1 MRRLGAL
8 LWLALVLLASGYLAL
23 RLHDGLGFRTDLLAL
38 LPREEQAPVLQRA
51 NDAVTKALGRR
62 VLALVGHADRETARK
77 AAATLGDA
85 LLATGQVERIGE
97 GIDVDRLKRL
107 GALYFPH
114 RQSLLSDGDRALLTA
129 GKGEEVATR
138 ALSQAFGFAGL
149 VDAGLLRNDP
159 FLLLPSFLTNLPFPL
174 SRLTPDE
181 GMLSVTENGTT
192 WVLVSAV
199 LAGEP
204 FELDLQDRLVGA
216 FDAAVRDMPGV
227 TVKRLGAVFFAH
239 AGSKT
244 AITEASTLGTLSL
257 VGTILLVG
265 LAFRR
270 PGPLLHNLLALGVGM
285 TVGLSGSLLLFGELH
300 VAALLFGSSLIGV
313 AVDYSLH
320 YSASLFDPLSGSP
333 SDRLRHVLPGIALGL
348 VTTLIGYAALMLAPF
363 PGLRQIAAF
372 SIIGLVGAFLTVVLW
387 LPSLDRAR
395 RLTHGALMLRAAAG
409 LWSFWEERRWRGV
422 RLVLVLGCALA
433 GAVGLARLSADDD
446 VRRLQAVSAELRHEQ
461 DEIQRLIGATTA
473 AQFLLV
479 QAADDEAA
487 LRRQEDLAA
496 TLAGLKA
503 KGSIAGYQM
512 PAAFVPSARTQREN
526 RALVATALDAPLL
539 AAQRASLGL
548 PPADPNDKGPNSK
561 APEGVL
567 TLGDALASDSVPF
580 LRELVLGPGLHV
592 VALQGL
598 SDPDAVRA
606 AVAGTAGV
614 RLVNPTADFSA
625 LLAKYRH
632 RALLLTGLA
641 GLLMLPVL
649 MWRYGWRGGLWAL
662 LPPGAALVLAPAV
675 VGLMGQDFTFF
686 HAMALVLILSIGVD
700 YAVFCAES
708 GVEQQPV
715 TMLAVWLATLTT
727 LLSFG
732 LLAFSAVPAVHS
744 FGVTM
749 LVGISIAFL
758 FAPLAARGTRHNEAT
773 NNARLR

>member
-1 MRRLGAL
+1 MRRLAAL
-8 LWLALVLLASGYLAL
+8 LWLAIVLLAGGYLAL
-23 RLHDGLGFRTDLLAL
+23 RIHDGLGFRTDLLAL
-38 LPREEQAPVLQRA
+38 LPREEQDPVLQRA

-62 VLALVGHADRETARK
+62 VLALVGHADRATARD
-77 AAATLGDA
+77 AAAKLGDA
-85 LLATGQVERIGE
+85 LLATGQVERVGE
-97 GIDVDRLKRL
+97 GIDADRLKRL
-107 GALYFPH
+107 GGLYFPH
-114 RQSLLSDGDRALLTA
+114 RLSLLSNGDRALLA
-129 GKGEEVATR
+129 ADKGEEIATR

-149 VDAGLLRNDP
+149 VDAGLLRTDP

-174 SRLTPDE
+174 SRLAPDE
-181 GMLSVTENGTT
+181 GMLTVVENGTT

-216 FDAAVRDMPGV
+216 VDAAVGDMPGV

-239 AGSKT
+239 AGSQT
-244 AITEASTLGTLSL
+244 AIAEASTLSTLSL
-257 VGTILLVG
+257 VGTMLLVV
-265 LAFRR
+265 LVFRR
-270 PGPLLHNLLALGVGM
+270 AGPLLHNVLALAVGM
-285 TVGLSGSLLLFGELH
+285 AVGLSGSLLLFGELH

-320 YSASLFDPLSGSP
+320 YSACLFDPEAGSP
-333 SDRLRHVLPGIALGL
+333 RERLRHVLPGITLGL

-372 SIIGLVGAFLTVVLW
+372 SIIGLLGAFLTVVLW
-387 LPSLDRAR
+387 LPPLDRAR
-395 RLTHGALMLRAAAG
+395 TLTHGAGMLRAASR
-409 LWSFWEERRWRGV
+409 LWGFWEDGRWRGV
-422 RLVLVLGCALA
+422 RAALLLGCVAA
-433 GAVGLARLSADDD
+433 GVVGLARLSADDD
-446 VRRLQAVSAELRHEQ
+446 VRRLQAVSADLKREQ
-461 DEIQRLIGATTA
+461 DDIQRLIGATTA

-479 QAADDEAA
+479 QGADDETA
-487 LRRQEDLAA
+487 LRRQEDLAG
-496 TLAGLKA
+496 TLGGLKA
-503 KGSIAGYQM
+503 KGAIAGYQM

-526 RALVATALDAPLL
+526 RALVASALHGPWL
-539 AAQRASLGL
+539 ATQRARLGL
-548 PPADPNDKGPNSK
+548 PPAEPDKVTD
-561 APEGVL
+561 EVL
-567 TLGDALASDSVPF
+567 TLERALAADAVPF
-580 LRELVLGPGLHV
+580 LRDLVLGPGLHV

-614 RLVNPTADFSA
+614 RLVDPTADFSA

-649 MWRYGWRGGLWAL
+649 GWRYGLRGALWTL
-662 LPPGAALVLAPAV
+662 VPPGSALILAPAA

-708 GVEQQPV
+708 GVERQPV

-727 LLSFG
+727 ILSFG
-732 LLAFSAVPAVHS
+732 LLAFSGVPAVHS

-758 FAPLAARGTRHNEAT
+758 FAPLAARGARQDAT
-773 NNARLR
+773 TNGARVL

>member
-8 LWLALVLLASGYLAL
+8 LWLAVVLLACGYLGL

-38 LPREEQAPVLQRA
+38 LPREEQDPVLQRA
-51 NDAVTKALGRR
+51 NDAVSKALGRR

-85 LLATGQVERIGE
+85 LMATGQVERVGE
-97 GIDVDRLKRL
+97 GIDIDRMKRL

-114 RQSLLSDGDRALLTA
+114 RGSLLSDGDRALLAA

-149 VDAGLLRNDP
+149 VDAGLLRTDP

-174 SRLTPDE
+174 SRLSPDE

-204 FELDLQDRLVGA
+204 FELALQDRLVGA
-216 FDAAVRDMPGV
+216 FDAALRDMPDV

-239 AGSKT
+239 AGSQT
-244 AITEASTLGTLSL
+244 AIAEASTLGTLSL
-257 VGTILLVG
+257 AGTMLLVG
-265 LAFRR
+265 LVFRR
-270 PGPLLHNLLALGVGM
+270 SGPLLHNLLALGVGM
-285 TVGLSGSLLLFGELH
+285 AVGLSGSLMLFGELH

-320 YSASLFDPLSGSP
+320 YSASLFDPDAGSP
-333 SDRLRHVLPGIALGL
+333 RERLRHVLPGITLGL

-372 SIIGLVGAFLTVVLW
+372 SIIGLVAAFLTVVLW

-395 RLTHGALMLRAAAG
+395 RLTHGAGMLRVAAG
-409 LWSFWEERRWRGV
+409 LWGFWERRRWRGA
-422 RLVLVLGCALA
+422 RLVLLLGCALA
-433 GAVGLARLSADDD
+433 GAMGLARLSADDD
-446 VRRLQAVSAELRHEQ
+446 VRRLQAVSADLRQEQ

-487 LRRQEDLAA
+487 LRLQEDLAA
-496 TLAGLKA
+496 VLAGLRA
-503 KGSIAGYQM
+503 KGAIAGYQM
-512 PAAFVPSARTQREN
+512 PAAFVPSVRTQREN
-526 RALVATALDAPLL
+526 RALVATALDGPLL

-548 PPADPNDKGPNSK
+548 PPAGPDKMPEK
-561 APEGVL
+561 AL
-567 TLGDALASDSVPF
+567 TLEAALAADSVPF
-580 LRELVLGPGLHV
+580 LRDLVLGPGLHV

-606 AVAGTAGV
+606 AVAGTPGV

-649 MWRYGWRGGLWAL
+649 VWRYGLRGGLWAM
-662 LPPGAALVLAPAV
+662 LPPGAALVLAPAA
-675 VGLMGQDFTFF
+675 VGLLGQDFTFF

-708 GVEQQPV
+708 GVKEKPV

-732 LLAFSAVPAVHS
+732 LLTFSKVPAVHS

-749 LVGISIAFL
+749 LVGISVAFL
-758 FAPLAARGTRHNEAT
+758 FAPLAARGARHSDAT
-773 NNARLR
+773 NGARLL